1 MGGPFMFSIVDLVQV
16 PKDIPAGLYALS
28 HRYDC
33 EQTTQVWNTC
43 ANILIVEAN
52 DTRPDGHL
60 IPDGPSGLEIV
71 DSIMERLAQAPVDE
85 GSCPVDIDQGH
96 RYDDPKPL
104 AVTQGMLRQPIAAN
118 SSHADDRQPTPRQQL
133 TP

>member
-1 MGGPFMFSIVDLVQV
+1 MCGAFTFRKGDRLKKERPTCSIHRKGKKLAKVAD
-16 PKDIPAGLYALS
+16 PKSSCGSVAAPPTLRGDKIA
-28 HRYDC
+28 
-33 EQTTQVWNTC
+33 
-43 ANILIVEAN
+43 
-52 DTRPDGHL
+52 
-60 IPDGPSGLEIV
+60 
-71 DSIMERLAQAPVDE
+71 ERLAEAPVE